1 MRIQAIFFNEIRAS
15 PSKRVRKFIMS
26 NNQAVHTTFEE
37 HRVDRG
43 QGGIHVRDYAGAAPA
58 FVLMHGFPDNLHIYD
73 ELVPHLIAAGRRV
86 VTFDFL
92 GFGASD
98 KQAGATYSFAQQ
110 VGDLHAVVQA
120 LRLDKIIA
128 VAHDSSGPAALN
140 YAVDYP
146 QHVSGLVIL
155 NALYAEAP
163 TLKHPELIQL
173 FAAPELKALSK
184 AILQTPQQFAWVLNF
199 QRDKFQE
206 SLGESQK
213 DLYATFLGPLIDANF
228 RNQPSS
234 GPAFAQMTGELLA
247 EEARNVLRL
256 SLLEAL
262 TIPVKLIWGETDPYL
277 NTGVAE
283 DILSHL
289 HNGRLHTLAAGHWVQ
304 LDAPKEVADL
314 MLENIETSA

>member
-1 MRIQAIFFNEIRAS
+1 
-15 PSKRVRKFIMS
+15 MS
-26 NNQAVHTTFEE
+26 NHPQFDE

-43 QGGIHVRDYAGAAPA
+43 QGNIYVRDYAGAGPA
-58 FVLMHGFPDNLHIYD
+58 FVMMHGFPDNLHIYD
-73 ELVPHLIAAGRRV
+73 ELVPHLVAAGRRV

-98 KQAGATYSFAQQ
+98 KPAGASYSFAQQ

-120 LRLDKIIA
+120 LRLDKIVP

-146 QHVSGLVIL
+146 RHVAGVVVL
-155 NALYAEAP
+155 NALYGEVP

-173 FAAPELKALSK
+173 FATPELKALTK
-184 AILQTPQQFAWVLNF
+184 AMLQTPQQFAWVLNF

-206 SLGESQK
+206 NLDASQK
-213 DLYATFLGPLIDANF
+213 ELYATFLGPLIDGNF

-234 GPAFAQMTGELLA
+234 GPAFAQMTGELFA
-247 EEARNVLRL
+247 EEARNTLRR
-256 SLLEAL
+256 EQVRAL
-262 TIPVKLIWGETDPYL
+262 RIPVQLIWGETDPYL
-277 NTGVAE
+277 NTGVAQ

-289 HNGRLHTLAAGHWVQ
+289 QNGQLHTLAAGHWVQ
-304 LDAPKEVADL
+304 LDAPRQVAEL
-314 MLENIETSA
+314 MLK

>member
-1 MRIQAIFFNEIRAS
+1 
-15 PSKRVRKFIMS
+15 MS
-26 NNQAVHTTFEE
+26 NHPHFAE

-43 QGGIHVRDYAGAAPA
+43 QGDIYVRDYAGAGPA
-58 FVLMHGFPDNLHIYD
+58 FVMMHGFPDNLHIYD
-73 ELVPHLIAAGRRV
+73 ELVPHLVAAGRRV

-98 KQAGATYSFAQQ
+98 KPAGARYSFAQQ

-120 LRLDKIIA
+120 LQLDKIIP

-146 QHVSGLVIL
+146 QHVVSVVVL
-155 NALYAEAP
+155 NALYGNAP

-173 FAAPELKALSK
+173 FATPELKALTGK
-184 AILQTPQQFAWVLNF
+184 ILQTPQQFAFVLNF

-206 SLGESQK
+206 NLNESQK
-213 DLYATFLGPLIDANF
+213 ELYANFLGPLIDGNF

-234 GPAFAQMTGELLA
+234 GPAFAQMTGQLFE
-247 EEARNVLRL
+247 EEARNTLRRA
-256 SLLEAL
+256 EVQAL
-262 TIPVKLIWGETDPYL
+262 TVPVQLIWGETDPYL

-283 DILSHL
+283 DMLSHL
-289 HNGRLHTLAAGHWVQ
+289 QNGKLHTLAAGHWVQ
-304 LDAPKEVADL
+304 LDAPQQVAEL
-314 MLENIETSA
+314 MLK